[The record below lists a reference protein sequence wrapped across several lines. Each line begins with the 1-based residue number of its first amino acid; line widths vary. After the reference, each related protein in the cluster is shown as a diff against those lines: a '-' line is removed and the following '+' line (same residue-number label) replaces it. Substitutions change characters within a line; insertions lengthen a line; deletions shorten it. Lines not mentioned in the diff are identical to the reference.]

1 MLHALPELLDALEAR
16 LRLGEDPLP
25 LLTSIRW
32 SELVGWPQDLGQA
45 LVLKARLRRIQVLVE
60 GLHAPLRATLAQLQ
74 EPNVYGP
81 GLAGRR

>member
-32 SELVGWPQDLGQA
+32 SELVGWPQDLTQA
-45 LVLKARLRRIQVLVE
+45 EALKARLRRIQVLVE
-60 GLHAPLRATLAQLQ
+60 GLNAPLRATLAQLQ
-74 EPNVYGP
+74 EPHVYGP